1 MLLVVILYLQLLGK
15 KKGAKREKTLLNVIC
30 AYIGFVFATGRC
42 AIYSGSCGLVF
53 NAYARWSFRL

>member
-1 MLLVVILYLQLLGK
+1 MLLVVILSLQLLG

-30 AYIGFVFATGRC
+30 AYIGFMFATGRC

>member
-15 KKGAKREKTLLNVIC
+15 KGAKREKTLLNVVC

-53 NAYARWSFRL
+53 NAYVSWSFRL

>member
-1 MLLVVILYLQLLGK
+1 MLLVVILYLQLLG

-53 NAYARWSFRL
+53 NACPRWIFRL

>member
-1 MLLVVILYLQLLGK
+1 MLLVVILSLQLLG

-42 AIYSGSCGLVF
+42 AIYSGNCGLVF
-53 NAYARWSFRL
+53 NAYPRWSFRL

>member
-15 KKGAKREKTLLNVIC
+15 KGAKREKTLLIVIR

-42 AIYSGSCGLVF
+42 AIYSGSFGLVF
-53 NAYARWSFRL
+53 NAYPRWSFRL

>member
-1 MLLVVILYLQLLGK
+1 MLLVVILSLQLLG

-30 AYIGFVFATGRC
+30 AYIGFVFATGRS

-53 NAYARWSFRL
+53 YVYPRWSFRL

>member
-1 MLLVVILYLQLLGK
+1 MLLVIILSLQLLGK
-15 KKGAKREKTLLNVIC
+15 KGTKREKTLLNVIC

-53 NAYARWSFRL
+53 NAYPRWSFRL

>member
-1 MLLVVILYLQLLGK
+1 MLLVVILSLQMLGK
-15 KKGAKREKTLLNVIC
+15 KGEKSEKTLLNVIC

>member
-1 MLLVVILYLQLLGK
+1 MLLVIILSLQLLG

-42 AIYSGSCGLVF
+42 AIYAGSCGLVF

>member
-1 MLLVVILYLQLLGK
+1 MLLVIILSLQLLG